1 MYSIIF
7 LLIIIFFLLLLLFKL
22 FNKNHNYF
30 MCILITMFIFIF
42 VYNLES
48 CINASLVGV
57 SLVVKTIIPTIFP
70 FSVICN
76 LLISYDGVGL
86 YSKILGPILCKPLK
100 LSKSSS
106 FPIVASFLSGYPLGC
121 KYCCEL
127 YSLGYIDRNE
137 FERLLN
143 IASNASPMFIVGSIG
158 ATMLGDIKL
167 GFILLIANYLSPI
180 IVGILTINKRKKRSS
195 MKDVSKNNIKNELS
209 ESNSGFGSAL
219 KNALDNG
226 INTTLQVGAFVILFS
241 IIISII
247 KNNAYIS
254 IVFNNIENFFNL
266 PKYSIYGLFLGSV
279 EFTNGCKLIT
289 TLPLTLPFKL
299 AIISFIC
306 SFSGL
311 SVIAQISS
319 FVYKYNVSIAK
330 YSFIKFIQGIISFA
344 ITFIISSIFSIQ
356 YTAYTSTA
364 YINNYSVSIIVS
376 LILLFLLILTLIVSF
391 IKKLHHS

>member
-1 MYSIIF
+1 MYIIIF

-22 FNKNHNYF
+22 FNKNRNYF
-30 MCILITMFIFIF
+30 MCLLITGFIFLF
-42 VYNLES
+42 VYNLQS
-48 CINASLVGV
+48 CIDAALVGV
-57 SLVVKTIIPTIFP
+57 NLVVKTIIPTIFP

-106 FPIVASFLSGYPLGC
+106 FPIAASFLSGYPLGC
-121 KYCCEL
+121 KYCCDL
-127 YSLGYIDRNE
+127 YSLGYIDKKE

-143 IASNASPMFIVGSIG
+143 IASNASPMFIIGSIG

-167 GFILLIANYLSPI
+167 GFILLISNYLSPI
-180 IVGILTINKRKKRSS
+180 IVGILTINRSKIS
-195 MKDVSKNNIKNELS
+195 
-209 ESNSGFGSAL
+209 SNSKELPKNDTNTNFGSAL
-219 KNALDNG
+219 KSALDNG
-226 INTTLQVGAFVILFS
+226 INTTLQVGAFVVLFS
-241 IIISII
+241 IIVSII

-254 IVFNNIENFFNL
+254 IAFNNIEAFLNL

-319 FVYKYNVSIAK
+319 FIYKYDISIAK
-330 YSFIKFIQGIISFA
+330 YSFMKFIQGIISFG
-344 ITFIISSIFSIQ
+344 ITFIISSVFSLQ
-356 YTAYTSTA
+356 YTAYTSSATVD
-364 YINNYSVSIIVS
+364 NYNISI
-376 LILLFLLILTLIVSF
+376 LITLFIAFLLIGTLIIAF
-391 IKKLHHS
+391 FRKLHRS

>member
-22 FNKNHNYF
+22 FNKNRNYF
-30 MCILITMFIFIF
+30 MCLLITGFIFLF
-42 VYNLES
+42 VYNLQS
-48 CINASLVGV
+48 CIDAALVGV
-57 SLVVKTIIPTIFP
+57 NLVVKTIIPTIFP

-106 FPIVASFLSGYPLGC
+106 FPIAASFLSGYPLGC
-121 KYCCEL
+121 KYCCDL
-127 YSLGYIDRNE
+127 YSLGYIDKKE

-143 IASNASPMFIVGSIG
+143 IASNASPMFIIGSIG

-167 GFILLIANYLSPI
+167 GFILLISNYLSPI
-180 IVGILTINKRKKRSS
+180 IVGILTINRSKIS
-195 MKDVSKNNIKNELS
+195 
-209 ESNSGFGSAL
+209 SNSKELPKNDTNTNFGSAL
-219 KNALDNG
+219 KSALDNG
-226 INTTLQVGAFVILFS
+226 INTTLQVGSFVVLFS
-241 IIISII
+241 IIVSII

-254 IVFNNIENFFNL
+254 IAFNNIEAFLNL

-319 FVYKYNVSIAK
+319 FIYKYDISIAK
-330 YSFIKFIQGIISFA
+330 YSFMKFIQGIISFG
-344 ITFIISSIFSIQ
+344 ITFIISSVFSLQ
-356 YTAYTSTA
+356 YTAYTSSATVD
-364 YINNYSVSIIVS
+364 NYNISI
-376 LILLFLLILTLIVSF
+376 LITLFIAFLLIGTLIIAF
-391 IKKLHHS
+391 FRKLHRS

>member
-22 FNKNHNYF
+22 FNKNRNYF
-30 MCILITMFIFIF
+30 MCLLITGFIFLF
-42 VYNLES
+42 VYNLQS
-48 CINASLVGV
+48 CIDAALVGV
-57 SLVVKTIIPTIFP
+57 NLVVKTIIPTIFP

-106 FPIVASFLSGYPLGC
+106 FPIAASFLSGYPLGC
-121 KYCCEL
+121 KYCCDL
-127 YSLGYIDRNE
+127 YSLGYIDKKE

-143 IASNASPMFIVGSIG
+143 IASNASPMFIIGSIG

-167 GFILLIANYLSPI
+167 GFILLISNYLSPI
-180 IVGILTINKRKKRSS
+180 IVGILTINLSKISS
-195 MKDVSKNNIKNELS
+195 NYKELPKNDTNTN
-209 ESNSGFGSAL
+209 FGSAL
-219 KNALDNG
+219 KSALDNG
-226 INTTLQVGAFVILFS
+226 INTTLQVGAFVVLFS
-241 IIISII
+241 IIVSII

-254 IVFNNIENFFNL
+254 IAFNNIEAFLNL

-319 FVYKYNVSIAK
+319 FIYKYDISIAK
-330 YSFIKFIQGIISFA
+330 YSFMKFIQGIISFG
-344 ITFIISSIFSIQ
+344 ITFIISSVFSLQ
-356 YTAYTSTA
+356 YTAYTSSATVD
-364 YINNYSVSIIVS
+364 NYNISI
-376 LILLFLLILTLIVSF
+376 LITLFIAFLLIGTLIIAF
-391 IKKLHHS
+391 FRKLHRS

>member
-22 FNKNHNYF
+22 FNKNRNYF
-30 MCILITMFIFIF
+30 MCLLITGFIFLF
-42 VYNLES
+42 VYNLQS
-48 CINASLVGV
+48 CIDAALVGV
-57 SLVVKTIIPTIFP
+57 NLVVKTIIPTIFP

-106 FPIVASFLSGYPLGC
+106 FPIAASFLSGYPLGC
-121 KYCCEL
+121 KYCCDL
-127 YSLGYIDRNE
+127 YSLGYIDKKE

-143 IASNASPMFIVGSIG
+143 IASNASPMFIIGSIG
-158 ATMLGDIKL
+158 ATMLGDVKL
-167 GFILLIANYLSPI
+167 GFILLISNYLSPI
-180 IVGILTINKRKKRSS
+180 IVGILTINH
-195 MKDVSKNNIKNELS
+195 SKIS
-209 ESNSGFGSAL
+209 SNSKELPKNDTNTNFGSAL
-219 KNALDNG
+219 KSALDNG
-226 INTTLQVGAFVILFS
+226 INTTLQVGAFVVLFS
-241 IIISII
+241 IIVSII

-254 IVFNNIENFFNL
+254 IAFNNIEAFLNL

-319 FVYKYNVSIAK
+319 FIYKYDISIAK
-330 YSFIKFIQGIISFA
+330 YSFMKFIQGIISFG
-344 ITFIISSIFSIQ
+344 ITFIISSVFSLQ
-356 YTAYTSTA
+356 YTAYTSSATVD
-364 YINNYSVSIIVS
+364 NYNISI
-376 LILLFLLILTLIVSF
+376 LITLFIAFFLIGTLIITF
-391 IKKLHHS
+391 FRKLHRS

>member
-7 LLIIIFFLLLLLFKL
+7 LLVIIFFLLLLLFKL
-22 FNKNHNYF
+22 FNKNQNYF
-30 MCILITMFIFIF
+30 MCILITGFIF
-42 VYNLES
+42 VFVDNLEG
-48 CINASLVGV
+48 CIDAALIGV
-57 SLVVKTIIPTIFP
+57 NLVVKTIIPTIFP

-76 LLISYDGVGL
+76 LLISYDGVSL

-121 KYCCEL
+121 KYCCDL

-143 IASNASPMFIVGSIG
+143 IASNASPMFIIGSIG

-167 GFILLIANYLSPI
+167 GFILLIGNYLSAI
-180 IVGILTINKRKKRSS
+180 IVGILTMNHTKTSSS
-195 MKDVSKNNIKNELS
+195 MKELPKNNTNT
-209 ESNSGFGSAL
+209 NFGSAL
-219 KNALDNG
+219 KSALDNG

-247 KNNAYIS
+247 KNNTYIS
-254 IVFNNIENFFNL
+254 IAFYNIEEFLNL

-306 SFSGL
+306 SFSSL

-319 FVYKYNVSIAK
+319 FVYKYNISIAK
-330 YSFIKFIQGIISFA
+330 YSFIKLIQGIISFS
-344 ITFIISSIFSIQ
+344 ITFIISSLITIYSL
-356 YTAYTSTA
+356 
-364 YINNYSVSIIVS
+364 YIYY
-376 LILLFLLILTLIVSF
+376 
-391 IKKLHHS
+391 

>member
-22 FNKNHNYF
+22 FNKNRNYF
-30 MCILITMFIFIF
+30 MCLLITGFIFLF
-42 VYNLES
+42 VYNLQS
-48 CINASLVGV
+48 CIDAALVGV
-57 SLVVKTIIPTIFP
+57 NLVVKTIIPTIFP

-106 FPIVASFLSGYPLGC
+106 FPIAASFLSGYPLGC
-121 KYCCEL
+121 KYCCDL
-127 YSLGYIDRNE
+127 YSLGYIDKKE

-143 IASNASPMFIVGSIG
+143 IASNASPMFIIGSIG

-167 GFILLIANYLSPI
+167 GFILLISNYLSPI
-180 IVGILTINKRKKRSS
+180 IVGILTINRSKIS
-195 MKDVSKNNIKNELS
+195 
-209 ESNSGFGSAL
+209 SNSKELPKNDTNTNFGSAL
-219 KNALDNG
+219 KSALDNG
-226 INTTLQVGAFVILFS
+226 INTTLQVGAFVVLFS
-241 IIISII
+241 IIVSII

-254 IVFNNIENFFNL
+254 IAFNNIEAFLNL

-319 FVYKYNVSIAK
+319 FIYKYDISIAK
-330 YSFIKFIQGIISFA
+330 YSFIKLIQGIISFG
-344 ITFIISSIFSIQ
+344 ITFIISSVFSLQ
-356 YTAYTSTA
+356 YTAYTSSATVD
-364 YINNYSVSIIVS
+364 NYNISI
-376 LILLFLLILTLIVSF
+376 LITLFIAFLLIGTLIIAF
-391 IKKLHHS
+391 FRKLHRS

>member
-22 FNKNHNYF
+22 FNKNQNYF
-30 MCILITMFIFIF
+30 MCILITGFIFIF
-42 VYNLES
+42 VYNLEN
-48 CINASLVGV
+48 CIDAALIGV
-57 SLVVKTIIPTIFP
+57 NLVVKTIIPTIFP

-121 KYCCEL
+121 KYCCDL
-127 YSLGYIDRNE
+127 YSLGYINRSE

-143 IASNASPMFIVGSIG
+143 VASNASPMFIIGSIG
-158 ATMLGDIKL
+158 ATMLGDIRL
-167 GFILLIANYLSPI
+167 GFILLIGNYLSSI
-180 IVGILTINKRKKRSS
+180 IVGILTINNSKTSLALKELP
-195 MKDVSKNNIKNELS
+195 KNNINV
-209 ESNSGFGSAL
+209 NFGSAL
-219 KNALDNG
+219 KSALDNG
-226 INTTLQVGAFVILFS
+226 INTTLQVGAFVVLFS

-247 KNNAYIS
+247 KNNTYIS
-254 IVFNNIENFFNL
+254 IVFYNIEEFLNL

-319 FVYKYNVSIAK
+319 FVYKYDISIAK
-330 YSFIKFIQGIISFA
+330 YSFIKFIQGIISFS
-344 ITFIISSIFSIQ
+344 ITFIISSIFSLQ
-356 YTAYTSTA
+356 YTAYTFTT
-364 YINNYSVSIIVS
+364 NVDNYNISIIISLFISLLLIGS
-376 LILLFLLILTLIVSF
+376 LIISLF
-391 IKKLHHS
+391 KKLHHS

>member
-22 FNKNHNYF
+22 FNKNRNYF
-30 MCILITMFIFIF
+30 MCLLITGFIFLF
-42 VYNLES
+42 VYNLQS
-48 CINASLVGV
+48 CIDASLVGV
-57 SLVVKTIIPTIFP
+57 NLVVKTIIPTIFP

-106 FPIVASFLSGYPLGC
+106 FPIAASFLSGYPLGC
-121 KYCCEL
+121 KYCCDL
-127 YSLGYIDRNE
+127 YSLGYIDKKE

-143 IASNASPMFIVGSIG
+143 IASNASPMFIIGSIG
-158 ATMLGDIKL
+158 ATMLGDVKL
-167 GFILLIANYLSPI
+167 GFILLISNYLSPI
-180 IVGILTINKRKKRSS
+180 IVGILTINRSKIS
-195 MKDVSKNNIKNELS
+195 
-209 ESNSGFGSAL
+209 SNSKELPKNDTNTNFGSAL
-219 KNALDNG
+219 KSALDNG
-226 INTTLQVGAFVILFS
+226 INTTLQVGAFVVLFS
-241 IIISII
+241 IIVSII

-254 IVFNNIENFFNL
+254 IAFNNIEAFLNL

-319 FVYKYNVSIAK
+319 FIYKYDISIAK
-330 YSFIKFIQGIISFA
+330 YSFMKFIQGIISFG
-344 ITFIISSIFSIQ
+344 ITFIISSVFSLQ
-356 YTAYTSTA
+356 YTAYTSSATVD
-364 YINNYSVSIIVS
+364 NYNISI
-376 LILLFLLILTLIVSF
+376 LITLFIAFLLMGTLIIAF
-391 IKKLHHS
+391 FRKLHRS

>member
-22 FNKNHNYF
+22 FNKNQNYF
-30 MCILITMFIFIF
+30 MCILITGFIFIF
-42 VYNLES
+42 VYNLEN
-48 CINASLVGV
+48 CIDAALIGV
-57 SLVVKTIIPTIFP
+57 NLVVKTIIPTIFP

-121 KYCCEL
+121 KYCCDL
-127 YSLGYIDRNE
+127 YSLGYINRSE

-143 IASNASPMFIVGSIG
+143 IASNASPMFIIGSIG
-158 ATMLGDIKL
+158 ATMLGDIRL
-167 GFILLIANYLSPI
+167 GFILLIGNYLSSI
-180 IVGILTINKRKKRSS
+180 IVGILTINNSKTSS
-195 MKDVSKNNIKNELS
+195 TWKELPKNNINV
-209 ESNSGFGSAL
+209 NFGSAL
-219 KNALDNG
+219 KSALDNG
-226 INTTLQVGAFVILFS
+226 INTTLQVGAFVVLFS

-247 KNNAYIS
+247 KNNTYIS
-254 IVFNNIENFFNL
+254 IVFYNIEEFLNL

-319 FVYKYNVSIAK
+319 FVYKYDISIAK
-330 YSFIKFIQGIISFA
+330 YSFIKFIQGVISFS
-344 ITFIISSIFSIQ
+344 ITFIISSVFSLK
-356 YTAYTSTA
+356 YTAYTSTTT
-364 YINNYSVSIIVS
+364 IDNYNIS
-376 LILLFLLILTLIVSF
+376 LIISFSLSFLLIGTLIISLL
-391 IKKLHHS
+391 KKLHRS

>member
-22 FNKNHNYF
+22 LSKNQNYF
-30 MCILITMFIFIF
+30 MCVLITGFIFAF

-48 CINASLVGV
+48 CIDSALIGV
-57 SLVVKTIIPTIFP
+57 NLVVKTIIPTIFP

-76 LLISYDGVGL
+76 LLISYDGVSL
-86 YSKILGPILCKPLK
+86 YSKILGPIICRPLK

-127 YSLGYIDRNE
+127 YSLGYIDKSE

-143 IASNASPMFIVGSIG
+143 IASNASPMFIIGSIG
-158 ATMLGDIKL
+158 ATMLGDVKL
-167 GFILLIANYLSPI
+167 GFILLIGNYLSSI
-180 IVGILTINKRKKRSS
+180 IVGILTMNHTKTSS
-195 MKDVSKNNIKNELS
+195 SFKELPKNNTNM
-209 ESNSGFGSAL
+209 NFGSAL
-219 KNALDNG
+219 KSALDNG
-226 INTTLQVGAFVILFS
+226 INTTLQVGAFVVLFS

-247 KNNAYIS
+247 KNNTFIS
-254 IVFNNIENFFNL
+254 IVFYNIEEFLNL
-266 PKYSIYGLFLGSV
+266 PKYSIYGFFLGSI

-319 FVYKYNVSIAK
+319 FVYKYNISLAK
-330 YSFIKFIQGIISFA
+330 YSFIKFIQGIISFG
-344 ITFIISSIFSIQ
+344 ITFIISSIFSLQ
-356 YTAYTSTA
+356 YTAYTSTTN
-364 YINNYSVSIIVS
+364 IDNLNISIIIS
-376 LILLFLLILTLIVSF
+376 LSISILLIGTLIISLL
-391 IKKLHHS
+391 KNLHRS

>member
-22 FNKNHNYF
+22 LSKNQNYF
-30 MCILITMFIFIF
+30 MCVLITGFIFAF

-48 CINASLVGV
+48 CIDAALIGV
-57 SLVVKTIIPTIFP
+57 NLVVKTIIPTIFP

-76 LLISYDGVGL
+76 LLISYDGVSL
-86 YSKILGPILCKPLK
+86 YSKILGPIICRPLK

-121 KYCCEL
+121 KYCCDL
-127 YSLGYIDRNE
+127 YSLGYIDRKE

-143 IASNASPMFIVGSIG
+143 IASNASPMFIIGSIG
-158 ATMLGDIKL
+158 AAMLGDVKL
-167 GFILLIANYLSPI
+167 GFILLIGNYLSSI
-180 IVGILTINKRKKRSS
+180 IVGILTMNHTKTSS
-195 MKDVSKNNIKNELS
+195 VMKELPKNN
-209 ESNSGFGSAL
+209 SNTNFGSAL
-219 KNALDNG
+219 KSALDNG
-226 INTTLQVGAFVILFS
+226 INTTLQVGAFVVLFS

-247 KNNAYIS
+247 KNNTYIS
-254 IVFNNIENFFNL
+254 IVFYNIEEFLNL

-319 FVYKYNVSIAK
+319 FVYKYDISIAK
-330 YSFIKFIQGIISFA
+330 YSFIKFIQGVISFS
-344 ITFIISSIFSIQ
+344 ITFIISSIFSLQ
-356 YTAYTSTA
+356 YTAYTSTTT
-364 YINNYSVSIIVS
+364 IDNYNISIIIS
-376 LILLFLLILTLIVSF
+376 LSLSLLLIGTLLISLF
-391 IKKLHHS
+391 KKLHRS

>member
-1 MYSIIF
+1 
-7 LLIIIFFLLLLLFKL
+7 
-22 FNKNHNYF
+22 
-30 MCILITMFIFIF
+30 MCILITGFIFIF
-42 VYNLES
+42 VYNLEN
-48 CINASLVGV
+48 CIDAALIGV
-57 SLVVKTIIPTIFP
+57 NLVVKTIIPTIFP

-121 KYCCEL
+121 KYCCDL
-127 YSLGYIDRNE
+127 YSLGYINRSE

-143 IASNASPMFIVGSIG
+143 IASNASPMFIIGSIG
-158 ATMLGDIKL
+158 ATMLGDIRL
-167 GFILLIANYLSPI
+167 GFILLIGNYLSSI
-180 IVGILTINKRKKRSS
+180 IVGILTINDSKASLTWKELP
-195 MKDVSKNNIKNELS
+195 KNNINV
-209 ESNSGFGSAL
+209 NFGSAL
-219 KNALDNG
+219 KSALDNG
-226 INTTLQVGAFVILFS
+226 INTTLQVGAFVVLFS

-247 KNNAYIS
+247 KNNTYIS
-254 IVFNNIENFFNL
+254 IVFYNIEEFLNL

-319 FVYKYNVSIAK
+319 FVYKYDISIAK
-330 YSFIKFIQGIISFA
+330 YSFIKFIQGVISFS
-344 ITFIISSIFSIQ
+344 ITFIISSVFSLK
-356 YTAYTSTA
+356 YTAYTSTTT
-364 YINNYSVSIIVS
+364 IDNYNIS
-376 LILLFLLILTLIVSF
+376 LIISFSLSFLLIGTLI
-391 IKKLHHS
+391 ILLLKKLHRS

>member
-22 FNKNHNYF
+22 FNKNQNYF
-30 MCILITMFIFIF
+30 MCILITGFIFIF
-42 VYNLES
+42 VYNLEN
-48 CINASLVGV
+48 CIDAALIGV
-57 SLVVKTIIPTIFP
+57 NLVVKTIIPTIFP

-121 KYCCEL
+121 KYCCDL
-127 YSLGYIDRNE
+127 YSLGYINRSE

-143 IASNASPMFIVGSIG
+143 IASNASPMFIIGSIG
-158 ATMLGDIKL
+158 ATMLGDIRL
-167 GFILLIANYLSPI
+167 GFILLIGNYLSSI
-180 IVGILTINKRKKRSS
+180 IVGILTINDSKASLTWKELP
-195 MKDVSKNNIKNELS
+195 KNNINV
-209 ESNSGFGSAL
+209 NFGSAL
-219 KNALDNG
+219 KSALDNG
-226 INTTLQVGAFVILFS
+226 INTTLQVGAFVVLFS

-247 KNNAYIS
+247 KNNTYIS
-254 IVFNNIENFFNL
+254 IVFYNIEEFLNL

-319 FVYKYNVSIAK
+319 FVYKYDISIAK
-330 YSFIKFIQGIISFA
+330 YSFIKFIQGVISFS
-344 ITFIISSIFSIQ
+344 ITFIISSVFSLK
-356 YTAYTSTA
+356 YTAYTSTTT
-364 YINNYSVSIIVS
+364 IDNYNIS
-376 LILLFLLILTLIVSF
+376 LIISFSLSFLLIGTLI
-391 IKKLHHS
+391 ILLLKKLHRS

>member
-22 FNKNHNYF
+22 FNKNQNYF
-30 MCILITMFIFIF
+30 MCILITGFIFIF
-42 VYNLES
+42 VYNLEN
-48 CINASLVGV
+48 CIDAALIGV
-57 SLVVKTIIPTIFP
+57 NLVVKTIIPTIFP

-86 YSKILGPILCKPLK
+86 YSKILGPIICKPLK

-121 KYCCEL
+121 KYCCDL
-127 YSLGYIDRNE
+127 YSLGYINRSE

-143 IASNASPMFIVGSIG
+143 IASNASPMFIIGSIG
-158 ATMLGDIKL
+158 ATMLGDIRL
-167 GFILLIANYLSPI
+167 GFILLISNYLSSI
-180 IVGILTINKRKKRSS
+180 IVAILTINNSKTSSTWKKLPE
-195 MKDVSKNNIKNELS
+195 NNINV
-209 ESNSGFGSAL
+209 NFGSAL
-219 KNALDNG
+219 KSALDNG
-226 INTTLQVGAFVILFS
+226 INTTLQVGAFVVLFS

-247 KNNAYIS
+247 KNNTYIS
-254 IVFNNIENFFNL
+254 IVFYNIEEFLNL

-319 FVYKYNVSIAK
+319 FVYKYDISIAK
-330 YSFIKFIQGIISFA
+330 YSFIKFIQGVISFS
-344 ITFIISSIFSIQ
+344 ITFIISSVFSLK
-356 YTAYTSTA
+356 YTAYTSTTT
-364 YINNYSVSIIVS
+364 IDNYNIS
-376 LILLFLLILTLIVSF
+376 LIISFSLSFLLIGTLIISLL
-391 IKKLHHS
+391 KKLHRS

>member
-7 LLIIIFFLLLLLFKL
+7 LLIIIFFLLLLLSKL
-22 FNKNHNYF
+22 LSKNQNYF
-30 MCILITMFIFIF
+30 MCVLITGFIFTF

-48 CINASLVGV
+48 CIDSALIGV
-57 SLVVKTIIPTIFP
+57 NLVVKTIIPTIFP

-76 LLISYDGVGL
+76 LLISYDGVSL
-86 YSKILGPILCKPLK
+86 YSKILGPIICRPLK

-127 YSLGYIDRNE
+127 YSLGYIDKSE

-143 IASNASPMFIVGSIG
+143 IASNASPMFIIGSIG
-158 ATMLGDIKL
+158 AAMLGDVKL
-167 GFILLIANYLSPI
+167 GFILLIGNYLSSI
-180 IVGILTINKRKKRSS
+180 IVGILTINHTKTSS
-195 MKDVSKNNIKNELS
+195 SFKELPKNNTNT
-209 ESNSGFGSAL
+209 NFGSAL
-219 KNALDNG
+219 KSALDNG
-226 INTTLQVGAFVILFS
+226 INTTLQVGAFVVLFS

-247 KNNAYIS
+247 KNNTFIS
-254 IVFNNIENFFNL
+254 IVFYNVEEFLNL
-266 PKYSIYGLFLGSV
+266 PKYSIYGFFLGSI

-319 FVYKYNVSIAK
+319 FVYKYNISLAK
-330 YSFIKFIQGIISFA
+330 YSFIKFIQGIISFG
-344 ITFIISSIFSIQ
+344 ITFIISSIFSLQ
-356 YTAYTSTA
+356 YTAYTSTTNI
-364 YINNYSVSIIVS
+364 YNLNISIIIS
-376 LILLFLLILTLIVSF
+376 LSISLLLIGTLIISLL
-391 IKKLHHS
+391 KKLHRS

>member
-22 FNKNHNYF
+22 FNKNQNYF
-30 MCILITMFIFIF
+30 MCILITGFIFIF
-42 VYNLES
+42 VYNLEN
-48 CINASLVGV
+48 CIDAALIGV
-57 SLVVKTIIPTIFP
+57 NLVVKTIIPTIFP

-121 KYCCEL
+121 KYCCDL
-127 YSLGYIDRNE
+127 YSLGYINRSE

-143 IASNASPMFIVGSIG
+143 IASNASPMFIIGSIG
-158 ATMLGDIKL
+158 ATMLGDIRL
-167 GFILLIANYLSPI
+167 GFILLIGNYLSSI
-180 IVGILTINKRKKRSS
+180 IVGILTINNSKTSS
-195 MKDVSKNNIKNELS
+195 TWKELPENNINV
-209 ESNSGFGSAL
+209 NFGSAL
-219 KNALDNG
+219 KSALDNG
-226 INTTLQVGAFVILFS
+226 INTTLQVGAFVVLFS

-247 KNNAYIS
+247 KNNTYIS
-254 IVFNNIENFFNL
+254 IVFYNIEEFLNL

-319 FVYKYNVSIAK
+319 FVYKYDISIAK
-330 YSFIKFIQGIISFA
+330 YSFIKFIQGVISFS
-344 ITFIISSIFSIQ
+344 ITFIISSVFSLK
-356 YTAYTSTA
+356 YTAYTSTTT
-364 YINNYSVSIIVS
+364 IDNYNIS
-376 LILLFLLILTLIVSF
+376 LIISFSLSFLLIGTLIISLL
-391 IKKLHHS
+391 KKLHRS

>member
-22 FNKNHNYF
+22 FNKNRNYF
-30 MCILITMFIFIF
+30 MCLLITGFIFLF
-42 VYNLES
+42 VYNLQS
-48 CINASLVGV
+48 CIDAALVGV
-57 SLVVKTIIPTIFP
+57 NLVVKTIIPTIFP

-76 LLISYDGVGL
+76 LLISYYGVGL

-106 FPIVASFLSGYPLGC
+106 FPIAASFLSGYPLGC
-121 KYCCEL
+121 KYCCDL
-127 YSLGYIDRNE
+127 YSLGYIDKKE

-143 IASNASPMFIVGSIG
+143 IASNASPMFIIGSIG

-167 GFILLIANYLSPI
+167 GFILLISNYLSPI
-180 IVGILTINKRKKRSS
+180 IVGILTINRSKIS
-195 MKDVSKNNIKNELS
+195 
-209 ESNSGFGSAL
+209 SNSKELPKNDTNTNFGSAL
-219 KNALDNG
+219 KSALDNG
-226 INTTLQVGAFVILFS
+226 INTTLQVGAFVVLFS
-241 IIISII
+241 IIVSII

-254 IVFNNIENFFNL
+254 IAFNNIEAFLNL

-319 FVYKYNVSIAK
+319 FIYKYDISIAK
-330 YSFIKFIQGIISFA
+330 YSFMKFIQGIISFG
-344 ITFIISSIFSIQ
+344 ITFIISSVFSLQ
-356 YTAYTSTA
+356 YTAYTSSATVD
-364 YINNYSVSIIVS
+364 NYNISI
-376 LILLFLLILTLIVSF
+376 LITLFIAFLLIGTLIIAF
-391 IKKLHHS
+391 FRKLHRS

>member
-7 LLIIIFFLLLLLFKL
+7 LLIIIFFLLLILFKL
-22 FNKNHNYF
+22 FNKNQNYF
-30 MCILITMFIFIF
+30 ICILITGFIFIF
-42 VYNLES
+42 VYNLEN
-48 CINASLVGV
+48 CIDAALIGV
-57 SLVVKTIIPTIFP
+57 NLVVKTIIPTIFP

-121 KYCCEL
+121 KYCCDL
-127 YSLGYIDRNE
+127 YSLGYINRRE

-143 IASNASPMFIVGSIG
+143 IASNASPMFIIGSIG
-158 ATMLGDIKL
+158 ATMLGDIRL
-167 GFILLIANYLSPI
+167 GFILLIGNYLSSI
-180 IVGILTINKRKKRSS
+180 IVGILTMNNSKTSS
-195 MKDVSKNNIKNELS
+195 TLKELPKNNINT
-209 ESNSGFGSAL
+209 NFGSAL
-219 KNALDNG
+219 KSALDNG
-226 INTTLQVGAFVILFS
+226 INTTLQVGAFVVLFS

-247 KNNAYIS
+247 KNNTYIS
-254 IVFNNIENFFNL
+254 IVFYNIEEFLNL

-319 FVYKYNVSIAK
+319 FVYKYDISIAK
-330 YSFIKFIQGIISFA
+330 YSFIKFIQGVISFI
-344 ITFIISSIFSIQ
+344 ITFILSSVFSLQ
-356 YTAYTSTA
+356 YTAYTSTTT
-364 YINNYSVSIIVS
+364 IDNCNISIIIS
-376 LILLFLLILTLIVSF
+376 LSLSLLLIGTLIILLL
-391 IKKLHHS
+391 KKLHRS

>member
-22 FNKNHNYF
+22 FNKNRNYF
-30 MCILITMFIFIF
+30 MCLLITGFIFLF
-42 VYNLES
+42 VYNLQS
-48 CINASLVGV
+48 CIDAALVGV
-57 SLVVKTIIPTIFP
+57 NLVVKTIIPTIFP

-106 FPIVASFLSGYPLGC
+106 FPIAASFLSGYPLGC
-121 KYCCEL
+121 KYCCDL
-127 YSLGYIDRNE
+127 YSLGYIDKKE

-143 IASNASPMFIVGSIG
+143 IASNASPMFIIGSIG

-167 GFILLIANYLSPI
+167 GFILLISNYLSPI
-180 IVGILTINKRKKRSS
+180 IVGILTINRSKIS
-195 MKDVSKNNIKNELS
+195 
-209 ESNSGFGSAL
+209 SNSKELPKNDTNTNFGSAL
-219 KNALDNG
+219 KSALDNG
-226 INTTLQVGAFVILFS
+226 INTTLQVGAFVVLFS
-241 IIISII
+241 IIVSII

-254 IVFNNIENFFNL
+254 IAFNNIEAFLNL

-319 FVYKYNVSIAK
+319 FIYKYDISIAK
-330 YSFIKFIQGIISFA
+330 YSFMKFIQGIISFG
-344 ITFIISSIFSIQ
+344 ITFIISSVFSLQ
-356 YTAYTSTA
+356 YTAYTSSATVD
-364 YINNYSVSIIVS
+364 NYNISI
-376 LILLFLLILTLIVSF
+376 LITLFIAFLLIGTLIIAF
-391 IKKLHHS
+391 FRKLHRS

>member
-22 FNKNHNYF
+22 FNKNQNYF
-30 MCILITMFIFIF
+30 MCILITVFIFVF

-48 CINASLVGV
+48 CIDAALIGV
-57 SLVVKTIIPTIFP
+57 NLVVKTIIPTIFP

-121 KYCCEL
+121 KYCCDL
-127 YSLGYIDRNE
+127 YSLGYIDRKE

-143 IASNASPMFIVGSIG
+143 IASNASPMFIIGSIG

-167 GFILLIANYLSPI
+167 GFILLIGNYLSSI
-180 IVGILTINKRKKRSS
+180 IVGILTMNHTKTSS
-195 MKDVSKNNIKNELS
+195 VMKELPKNN
-209 ESNSGFGSAL
+209 SNTNFGSAL
-219 KNALDNG
+219 KSALDNG
-226 INTTLQVGAFVILFS
+226 INTTLQVGAFVVLFS

-247 KNNAYIS
+247 KNNTYIS
-254 IVFNNIENFFNL
+254 IVFYNIEEFLNL

-319 FVYKYNVSIAK
+319 FVYKYDISISK
-330 YSFIKFIQGIISFA
+330 YSFIKFIQGVISFS
-344 ITFIISSIFSIQ
+344 ITFIISSIFSLQ
-356 YTAYTSTA
+356 YTAYTSTTT
-364 YINNYSVSIIVS
+364 IDNYNISIIIS
-376 LILLFLLILTLIVSF
+376 LSLSLLLIGTLIILLL
-391 IKKLHHS
+391 KKLHRS

>member
-1 MYSIIF
+1 
-7 LLIIIFFLLLLLFKL
+7 
-22 FNKNHNYF
+22 
-30 MCILITMFIFIF
+30 MCILITGFIFVF

-48 CINASLVGV
+48 CIDAALIGV
-57 SLVVKTIIPTIFP
+57 NLVVKTIIPTIFP

-121 KYCCEL
+121 KYCCDL
-127 YSLGYIDRNE
+127 YSLGYIDRKE

-143 IASNASPMFIVGSIG
+143 IASNASPMFIIGSIG

-167 GFILLIANYLSPI
+167 GFILLIGNYLSSI
-180 IVGILTINKRKKRSS
+180 IVGILTMNHAKTSS
-195 MKDVSKNNIKNELS
+195 VMKELPKNN
-209 ESNSGFGSAL
+209 SNMNFGSAL
-219 KNALDNG
+219 KSALDNG
-226 INTTLQVGAFVILFS
+226 INTTLQVGAFVVLFS

-247 KNNAYIS
+247 KNNTYIS
-254 IVFNNIENFFNL
+254 IVFYNIEEFLNL

-319 FVYKYNVSIAK
+319 FVYKYDISIAK
-330 YSFIKFIQGIISFA
+330 YSFIKFIQGVISFS
-344 ITFIISSIFSIQ
+344 ITFIISSIFSLQ
-356 YTAYTSTA
+356 YTAYTSTTT
-364 YINNYSVSIIVS
+364 IDNYNISIIIS
-376 LILLFLLILTLIVSF
+376 LSLSLLLIGTLIISLF
-391 IKKLHHS
+391 KKLHRS

>member
-7 LLIIIFFLLLLLFKL
+7 LLIIIFFLLILLFKL
-22 FNKNHNYF
+22 LSKNKNYF
-30 MCILITMFIFIF
+30 MCVLITGFIFTF

-48 CINASLVGV
+48 CIDSALIGV
-57 SLVVKTIIPTIFP
+57 NLVVKTIIPTIFP

-76 LLISYDGVGL
+76 LLISYDGISL
-86 YSKILGPILCKPLK
+86 YSKVLGPILCRPLK
-100 LSKSSS
+100 LSKASS
-106 FPIVASFLSGYPLGC
+106 FPIAASFLSGYPLGC
-121 KYCCEL
+121 KYCCDL
-127 YSLGYIDRNE
+127 YSLGYIDRSE

-143 IASNASPMFIVGSIG
+143 IASNASPMFIIGSIG

-167 GFILLIANYLSPI
+167 GFILLIGNYLSSI
-180 IVGILTINKRKKRSS
+180 IVGILTINHTKTSS
-195 MKDVSKNNIKNELS
+195 SFKEFPKNNTNM
-209 ESNSGFGSAL
+209 NFGSAL
-219 KNALDNG
+219 KSALDNG
-226 INTTLQVGAFVILFS
+226 INTTLQVGAFVVLFS

-247 KNNAYIS
+247 KNNTYIS
-254 IVFNNIENFFNL
+254 IVFYNLEEFLNL

-319 FVYKYNVSIAK
+319 FVYKYNISLAK
-330 YSFIKFIQGIISFA
+330 YSFIKFIQGVISFG
-344 ITFIISSIFSIQ
+344 ITFIISSIFSLQ
-356 YTAYTSTA
+356 YTAYTSTTD
-364 YINNYSVSIIVS
+364 IDSLNISIMIS
-376 LILLFLLILTLIVSF
+376 LSISFLLIITLLISLS
-391 IKKLHHS
+391 KKLHRS

>member
-22 FNKNHNYF
+22 FNKNQNYF
-30 MCILITMFIFIF
+30 MCFLITGFIFVF
-42 VYNLES
+42 VYNLEN
-48 CINASLVGV
+48 CIDAALIGV
-57 SLVVKTIIPTIFP
+57 NLVVKTIIPTIFP

-121 KYCCEL
+121 KYCCDL
-127 YSLGYIDRNE
+127 YSLGYIDRKE

-143 IASNASPMFIVGSIG
+143 IASNASPMFIIGSIG
-158 ATMLGDIKL
+158 ATMLGDIRL
-167 GFILLIANYLSPI
+167 GFILLIGNYLSSI
-180 IVGILTINKRKKRSS
+180 IVGILTMNNSKTSS
-195 MKDVSKNNIKNELS
+195 NMKELPKNN
-209 ESNSGFGSAL
+209 SNVNFGSAL
-219 KNALDNG
+219 KSALDNG
-226 INTTLQVGAFVILFS
+226 INTTLQVGAFVVLFS

-247 KNNAYIS
+247 KNNTYIS
-254 IVFNNIENFFNL
+254 IVFYNIEEFLNL

-299 AIISFIC
+299 SIISFIC

-319 FVYKYNVSIAK
+319 FVYKYDISIAK
-330 YSFIKFIQGIISFA
+330 YSFIKFIQGVISFS
-344 ITFIISSIFSIQ
+344 ITFIISSVFSLK
-356 YTAYTSTA
+356 YTAYTSTTT
-364 YINNYSVSIIVS
+364 IDNCNVSIIIS
-376 LILLFLLILTLIVSF
+376 LSLSLLLIGTLIILLF
-391 IKKLHHS
+391 KKLHRS

>member
-7 LLIIIFFLLLLLFKL
+7 LLIIIFFLLLILFKL
-22 FNKNHNYF
+22 FNKNQNYF
-30 MCILITMFIFIF
+30 ICILITGFIFIF
-42 VYNLES
+42 VYNLEN
-48 CINASLVGV
+48 CIDAALIGV
-57 SLVVKTIIPTIFP
+57 NLVVKTIIPTIFP

-121 KYCCEL
+121 KYCCDL
-127 YSLGYIDRNE
+127 YSLGYINRRE
-137 FERLLN
+137 FEILLN
-143 IASNASPMFIVGSIG
+143 IASNASPMFIIGSIG
-158 ATMLGDIKL
+158 ATMLGDIRL
-167 GFILLIANYLSPI
+167 GFILLIGNYLSSI
-180 IVGILTINKRKKRSS
+180 IVGILTMNNSKTSS
-195 MKDVSKNNIKNELS
+195 TLKELPKNNINT
-209 ESNSGFGSAL
+209 NFGSAL
-219 KNALDNG
+219 KSALDNG
-226 INTTLQVGAFVILFS
+226 INTTLQVGAFVVLFS

-247 KNNAYIS
+247 KNNTYIS
-254 IVFNNIENFFNL
+254 IVFYNIEEFLNL

-319 FVYKYNVSIAK
+319 FVYKYDISIAK
-330 YSFIKFIQGIISFA
+330 YSFIKFIQGVISFI
-344 ITFIISSIFSIQ
+344 ITFILSSVFSLQ
-356 YTAYTSTA
+356 YTAYTSTTT
-364 YINNYSVSIIVS
+364 IDNYNISIIIS
-376 LILLFLLILTLIVSF
+376 LSLSLLLIGTLIILLL
-391 IKKLHHS
+391 KKLHRS

>member
-22 FNKNHNYF
+22 FNKNRNYF
-30 MCILITMFIFIF
+30 MCLLITTFIFLF
-42 VYNLES
+42 VYNIQT
-48 CINASLVGV
+48 CIDASLVGV
-57 SLVVKTIIPTIFP
+57 NLVVKTIVPTIFP

-86 YSKILGPILCKPLK
+86 YSKILGPIFCKPLK

-106 FPIVASFLSGYPLGC
+106 FPIVASLLSGYPLGC
-121 KYCCEL
+121 KYCCDL
-127 YSLGYIDRNE
+127 YNLGYIDRKE

-143 IASNASPMFIVGSIG
+143 IASNASPIFIIGSIG

-167 GFILLIANYLSPI
+167 GFILLIGNYLSPI
-180 IVGILTINKRKKRSS
+180 IVGILTIRNNKNLPN
-195 MKDVSKNNIKNELS
+195 MKEVQSNNTNT
-209 ESNSGFGSAL
+209 NFGSAL
-219 KNALDNG
+219 KSALDNG
-226 INTTLQVGAFVILFS
+226 INTTLQVGAFVVLFS

-247 KNNAYIS
+247 KNNAYIN
-254 IVFNNIENFFNL
+254 IVFLNLESFFNL
-266 PKYSIYGLFLGSV
+266 PQYSLYGLFLGSV

-319 FVYKYNVSIAK
+319 FISKHNVSLLK
-330 YSFIKFIQGIISFA
+330 YSFIKFIQGIISFF
-344 ITFIISSIFSIQ
+344 ITFIVSSLFTFR
-356 YTAYTSTA
+356 YTINTSST
-364 YINNYSVSIIVS
+364 INTTNNTSS
-376 LILLFLLILTLIVSF
+376 LIIWLFILLLLMYTLIIAIS
-391 IKKLHHS
+391 KNLHRS

>member
-1 MYSIIF
+1 
-7 LLIIIFFLLLLLFKL
+7 
-22 FNKNHNYF
+22 
-30 MCILITMFIFIF
+30 MCILITMFIFVF
-42 VYNLES
+42 VYNLEN
-48 CINASLVGV
+48 CIDAALIGV
-57 SLVVKTIIPTIFP
+57 SLVVKTIVPTIFP

-86 YSKILGPILCKPLK
+86 YSKILGPVLCKPLK

-121 KYCCEL
+121 KYCCDL

-143 IASNASPMFIVGSIG
+143 IASNASPMFIIGSIG
-158 ATMLGDIKL
+158 ATMLGDVKL

-180 IVGILTINKRKKRSS
+180 IVGILTINRSKTTFS
-195 MKDVSKNNIKNELS
+195 MKELPKNNINM
-209 ESNSGFGSAL
+209 NFGSAL
-219 KNALDNG
+219 KSALDNG
-226 INTTLQVGAFVILFS
+226 INTTLQVGAFVVLFS

-254 IVFNNIENFFNL
+254 IVFNNIEDFLNL

-319 FVYKYNVSIAK
+319 FVYKYDISIAK
-330 YSFIKFIQGIISFA
+330 YSFMKFIQGVISFS
-344 ITFIISSIFSIQ
+344 ITFIISSIFSLQ
-356 YTAYTSTA
+356 YTAYTSSAT
-364 YINNYSVSIIVS
+364 IDNYNISIIIS
-376 LILLFLLILTLIVSF
+376 LFLSLLLIGTLIISL
-391 IKKLHHS
+391 IKKLHRS

>member
-1 MYSIIF
+1 
-7 LLIIIFFLLLLLFKL
+7 
-22 FNKNHNYF
+22 
-30 MCILITMFIFIF
+30 MCILITGFIFVF

-48 CINASLVGV
+48 CIDAALIGV
-57 SLVVKTIIPTIFP
+57 NLVVKTIIPTIFP

-121 KYCCEL
+121 KYCCDL
-127 YSLGYIDRNE
+127 YSLGYIDRKE

-143 IASNASPMFIVGSIG
+143 IASNASPMFIIGSIG

-167 GFILLIANYLSPI
+167 GFILLIGNYLSSI
-180 IVGILTINKRKKRSS
+180 IVGILTMNHTKTSS
-195 MKDVSKNNIKNELS
+195 VMKELPKNN
-209 ESNSGFGSAL
+209 SNTNFGSAL
-219 KNALDNG
+219 KSALDNG
-226 INTTLQVGAFVILFS
+226 INTTLQVGAFVVLFS

-247 KNNAYIS
+247 KNNTYIS
-254 IVFNNIENFFNL
+254 IVFYNIEEFLNL
-266 PKYSIYGLFLGSV
+266 PKSSIYGLFLGSV

-319 FVYKYNVSIAK
+319 FVYKYDISIAK
-330 YSFIKFIQGIISFA
+330 YSFIKFIQGVISFS
-344 ITFIISSIFSIQ
+344 ITFIISSIFSLQ
-356 YTAYTSTA
+356 YTAYTSTTT
-364 YINNYSVSIIVS
+364 IDNYNISIIIS
-376 LILLFLLILTLIVSF
+376 LSLSLLLIGTLIISLF
-391 IKKLHHS
+391 KKLHRS

>member
-7 LLIIIFFLLLLLFKL
+7 LLIIIIFLLLLLFKL
-22 FNKNHNYF
+22 FNKNQNYF
-30 MCILITMFIFIF
+30 MCFLITGFIFVF
-42 VYNLES
+42 VYNLEN
-48 CINASLVGV
+48 CIDAALIGV
-57 SLVVKTIIPTIFP
+57 NLVVKTIIPTIFP

-106 FPIVASFLSGYPLGC
+106 FPIGASFLSGYPLGC
-121 KYCCEL
+121 KYCCDL
-127 YSLGYIDRNE
+127 YSLGYIDRKE

-143 IASNASPMFIVGSIG
+143 IASNASPMFIIGSIG
-158 ATMLGDIKL
+158 ATMLGDIRL
-167 GFILLIANYLSPI
+167 GFILLIGNYLSSI
-180 IVGILTINKRKKRSS
+180 IVGILTMNNSKTSS
-195 MKDVSKNNIKNELS
+195 NMKELPKNN
-209 ESNSGFGSAL
+209 SNVNFGSAL
-219 KNALDNG
+219 KSALDNG
-226 INTTLQVGAFVILFS
+226 INTTLQVGAFVVLFS

-247 KNNAYIS
+247 KNNTYIS
-254 IVFNNIENFFNL
+254 IVFYNIEEFLNL

-319 FVYKYNVSIAK
+319 FVYKYDISIAK
-330 YSFIKFIQGIISFA
+330 YSFIKFIQGVISFS
-344 ITFIISSIFSIQ
+344 ITFIISSVFSLK
-356 YTAYTSTA
+356 YTAYTSTTT
-364 YINNYSVSIIVS
+364 IDNCNVSIIIS
-376 LILLFLLILTLIVSF
+376 LSLSLLLIGTLIILLF
-391 IKKLHHS
+391 KKLHRS